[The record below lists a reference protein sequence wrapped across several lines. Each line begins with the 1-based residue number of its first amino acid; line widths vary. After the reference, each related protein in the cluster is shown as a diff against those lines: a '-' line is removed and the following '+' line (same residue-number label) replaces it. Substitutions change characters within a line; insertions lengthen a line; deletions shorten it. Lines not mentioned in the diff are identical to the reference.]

1 MSKKSRSYC
10 LAIALFFL
18 MAGFATAA
26 TIDLTG
32 TIRDFKRG
40 DVAGGHIDFEDGI
53 NGLELGRVSSTL
65 GVDGKPVYAGP
76 EPGGGSSSFHGA
88 ANFNQWYND
97 VVGVN
102 KTLSRTITLDDTG
115 SPGIFKYTNGF
126 FFPIDDPQP
135 AGTTWGNEG
144 LNHNYHF
151 TYEIHTAFTY
161 VAGQQFNFTGDDDVW
176 VFINKK
182 LAMDLGGV
190 HPALNGSVNLDTLG
204 LTAGNDYAFDFFFA
218 ERHTTDSNLK
228 IETSI
233 LLKPN
238 PVPEPATMLLLGLGL
253 VGMGVAGRRKFGK

>member
-18 MAGFATAA
+18 MTGFATAA

-53 NGLELGRVSSTL
+53 NGLELGIVSSTL
-65 GVDGKPVYAGP
+65 GADGKPVFVGP
-76 EPGGGSSSFHGA
+76 GLSFHGA
-88 ANFNQWYND
+88 ANFNQWYNN
-97 VVGVN
+97 VPTVN
-102 KTLSRTITLDDTG
+102 QTTTHTITLAETG
-115 SPGIFKYTNGF
+115 PGTGIYKYFSNAF
-126 FFPIDDPQP
+126 YPIDGQL
-135 AGTTWGNEG
+135 WGNEG
-144 LNHNYHF
+144 LSHNYHF

-161 VAGQQFNFTGDDDVW
+161 QSGQTFNFTGDDDVW

-190 HPALNGSVNLDTLG
+190 HPALSGSVNLDAMAAALG
-204 LTAGNDYAFDFFFA
+204 ITPGNVYAFDFFFA
-218 ERHTTDSNLK
+218 ERHTTESNLQ

-233 LLKPN
+233 ALQPN
-238 PVPEPATMLLLGLGL
+238 PVPEPATMLLLGFG
-253 VGMGVAGRRKFGK
+253 VIGMGVAGRRKFGK